1 MAIAVSDA
9 AATSNTAFMALL
21 LVMCP
26 IGTVP

>member
-1 MAIAVSDA
+1 MMIAAIDA

-21 LVMCP
+21 LVRCP